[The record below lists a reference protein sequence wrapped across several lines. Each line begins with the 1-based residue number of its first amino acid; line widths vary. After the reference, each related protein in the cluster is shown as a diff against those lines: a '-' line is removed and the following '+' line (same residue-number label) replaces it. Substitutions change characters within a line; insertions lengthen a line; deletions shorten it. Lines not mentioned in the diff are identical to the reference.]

1 MSGNSTQSLL
11 NFVSGT
17 PVSLYLEQLTDVNVP
32 VGSATDGQVLEWNNA
47 SHKWVAGTVS
57 GGGGGATSSSQ
68 LSDGASLVKTI
79 DGVAVSS
86 NNNVVL
92 SSSNLT
98 DGSSLVKTINSITPT
113 SNNVVLKVQNLND
126 VSATSPNTNDLL
138 TYSTTSSTW
147 SNTSISNA
155 TGISVSSAQAN
166 QGLIYN
172 TTSSKF
178 VNQMIDHTLS
188 LTNVGTNTHAQIDS
202 FIASKDQASG
212 IAGLDS
218 AGHLKVGEI
227 PNLGNS
233 IEYWVDSNY
242 SFGNS
247 DGSILKPFTS
257 ITSAMNAVG
266 TGTLGGVN
274 GTRGSYGE
282 PTSTGDPYYSSV
294 FRVFVKSGYYSE
306 APIIPSY
313 RQIILTA
320 IGSVHVSGNV
330 FINIFRNSSNSGI

>member
-138 TYSTTSSTW
+138 TYSTTSST
-147 SNTSISNA
+147 
-155 TGISVSSAQAN
+155 
-166 QGLIYN
+166 
-172 TTSSKF
+172 
-178 VNQMIDHTLS
+178 
-188 LTNVGTNTHAQIDS
+188 
-202 FIASKDQASG
+202 
-212 IAGLDS
+212 
-218 AGHLKVGEI
+218 
-227 PNLGNS
+227 
-233 IEYWVDSNY
+233 
-242 SFGNS
+242 
-247 DGSILKPFTS
+247 
-257 ITSAMNAVG
+257 
-266 TGTLGGVN
+266 
-274 GTRGSYGE
+274 
-282 PTSTGDPYYSSV
+282 
-294 FRVFVKSGYYSE
+294 
-306 APIIPSY
+306 
-313 RQIILTA
+313 
-320 IGSVHVSGNV
+320 
-330 FINIFRNSSNSGI
+330 

>member
-188 LTNVGTNTHAQIDS
+188 LTNIGTNTHAQIDS

-233 IEYWVDSNY
+233 IEYWVDCNY
-242 SFGNS
+242 SLGNS

-266 TGTLGGVN
+266 TGTLGGVA
-274 GTRGSYGE
+274 GTRGSYEE
-282 PTSTGDPYYSSV
+282 PTST
-294 FRVFVKSGYYSE
+294 
-306 APIIPSY
+306 
-313 RQIILTA
+313 
-320 IGSVHVSGNV
+320 
-330 FINIFRNSSNSGI
+330 